1 MNKLLLSMLMGTIT
15 CFLEGPFVVIWIQ
28 GLGFGLPLTML
39 LTRSIWFA
47 FKAGKDSLILS
58 ILEVLGVCFE
68 AWVYNLVGFKGF
80 IVVFFSL
87 KYFKIVL
94 ISVLDLAGS
103 GGGGG
108 AFSMEMETGLAVSF
122 LLLFLIDVVLKVN
135 LDDIFVLRVLVLL
148 SV

>member
-1 MNKLLLSMLMGTIT
+1 
-15 CFLEGPFVVIWIQ
+15 V
-28 GLGFGLPLTML
+28 
-39 LTRSIWFA
+39 

-58 ILEVLGVCFE
+58 ISEVLGVCFE
-68 AWVYNLVGFKGF
+68 AWVYDLVIFKEF
-80 IVVFFSL
+80 VIVLFSL

-103 GGGGG
+103 GGGGD
-108 AFSMEMETGLAVSF
+108 AFSMETRTGLAISF
-122 LLLFLIDVVLKVN
+122 LLLFLIGVVLRVN